1 MKVPGCHLHFWP
13 AGYKSG
19 FPWSSPEI
27 QSFVR
32 MTHRTQGNSYLL
44 LPVYDIIKD
53 VIKNREEQS
62 GEDMYRAKSGGALS
76 ARAPVPLELGYTTLS
91 VCGCVH

>member
-1 MKVPGCHLHFWP
+1 
-13 AGYKSG
+13 
-19 FPWSSPEI
+19 
-27 QSFVR
+27 

-53 VIKNREEQS
+53 MIKNREEQS

-76 ARAPVPLELGYTTLS
+76 ARAPVPWSWGTPLS
-91 VCGCVH
+91 QYVDVFTNLAVPQIWYYWDFYVCLIT